1 MSAVTETMTNA
12 TNSRNVKGS
21 TMTSAIGSTLA
32 SAKAD
37 LLRLRKWPAV
47 WVTIGA
53 WLALTAMFGYLFN
66 YVSYTSGS
74 TSFSNEGTSPES
86 MLAEILP
93 ANVDHVLLQGMPM
106 FGGALMMVLGAIVAG
121 NGYGWGSWKTV
132 FTQGPSR
139 RSVVTGSLAA
149 MTAFVVMTVLA
160 TVVLCF
166 GLSLLVGAVESQSV
180 SFPSVGDLGI
190 AVGAGFMVMEMFALV
205 GYLLGTVARG
215 PALSVGLGLVWVL
228 VVENLLRGVGTL
240 LGPVETFTK
249 ILPGTEAGSLVG
261 SIVGTGGPDATPG
274 VVDTLTG
281 GQATVLVLAYLV
293 LAPVVIGWLVS
304 RRDVA

>member
-1 MSAVTETMTNA
+1 MSAMTNAATDTMTNA
-12 TNSRNVKGS
+12 TIEKAS
-21 TMTSAIGSTLA
+21 TMTNTIGST
-32 SAKAD
+32 KAE

-47 WVTIGA
+47 WVTISA

-74 TSFSNEGTSPES
+74 TSFSNEGVSPES
-86 MLAEILP
+86 LLAEILP

-106 FGGALMMVLGAIVAG
+106 FGGALMMVLGAIAAG
-121 NGYGWGSWKTV
+121 NGYGWGTWKTV

-149 MTAFVVMTVLA
+149 LTTFVVLTVLA
-160 TVVLCF
+160 TLVLCL
-166 GLSLLVGAVESQSV
+166 GLSLLVAGVESQAV
-180 SFPSVGDLGI
+180 TWPSVGDLG
-190 AVGAGFMVMEMFALV
+190 VSLGAGFLVMEMFALV

-228 VVENLLRGVGTL
+228 VIENLLRGVGTL
-240 LGPVETFTK
+240 LGPVEAFTK

-261 SIVGTGGPDATPG
+261 AIVGTGGPDDTPG

-281 GQATVLVLAYLV
+281 GQATVLLVAYLV
-293 LAPVVIGWLVS
+293 LAPAVIAWLAT

>member
-1 MSAVTETMTNA
+1 MSVLTESMTDA
-12 TNSRNVKGS
+12 TNVKGS

-32 SAKAD
+32 SANAE

-74 TSFSNEGTSPES
+74 TSFANEGVSPES
-86 MLAEILP
+86 LLAEILP

-106 FGGALMMVLGAIVAG
+106 FGGALMMVLGAIAAG
-121 NGYGWGSWKTV
+121 NGYGWGTWKTV

-149 MTAFVVMTVLA
+149 LTTFVVLTVLA
-160 TVVLCF
+160 TLVLCF
-166 GLSLLVGAVESQSV
+166 GLSLLVAGVESQSV
-180 SFPSVGDLGI
+180 TWPSVGDLGV
-190 AVGAGFMVMEMFALV
+190 ALGAGFLVMEMFALV
-205 GYLLGTVARG
+205 GYLLGTLARG

-240 LGPVETFTK
+240 LGPIEAFTK

-261 SIVGTGGPDATPG
+261 AIVGTGGPNATPG

-281 GQATVLVLAYLV
+281 GQATILLIAYLV
-293 LAPVVIGWLVS
+293 LAPAVIAWLAT